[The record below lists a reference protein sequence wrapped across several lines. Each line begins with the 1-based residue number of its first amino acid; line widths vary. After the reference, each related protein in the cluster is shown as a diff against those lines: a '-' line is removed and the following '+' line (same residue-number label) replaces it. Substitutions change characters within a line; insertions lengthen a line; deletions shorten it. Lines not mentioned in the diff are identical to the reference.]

1 MDTQEKADLQHVM
14 IKALSDSLNAQ
25 FAATEQ
31 EYRLARYNDRKK
43 RARAKKVKLPVDKGW
58 TEKYA
63 LNVRHFGT
71 YSGRACTVSVDGCS
85 RWIEITPNH
94 LASWQKDAIQTW
106 SVYMKWEDEKKNVHN
121 ARMDEISG
129 GDNLESI
136 IQQAIVAM
144 MGHAYYDTG
153 DAPGE
158 KSGY

>member
-1 MDTQEKADLQHVM
+1 
-14 IKALSDSLNAQ
+14 
-25 FAATEQ
+25 
-31 EYRLARYNDRKK
+31 
-43 RARAKKVKLPVDKGW
+43 
-58 TEKYA
+58 
-63 LNVRHFGT
+63 
-71 YSGRACTVSVDGCS
+71 
-85 RWIEITPNH
+85 
-94 LASWQKDAIQTW
+94 
-106 SVYMKWEDEKKNVHN
+106 MKWEDEKKNVHN

>member
-63 LNVRHFGT
+63 LNVRHIRVVRVRYLLMVVHVGLKSPLIIWHHGKKMQFKRGL
-71 YSGRACTVSVDGCS
+71 CT
-85 RWIEITPNH
+85 
-94 LASWQKDAIQTW
+94 
-106 SVYMKWEDEKKNVHN
+106 
-121 ARMDEISG
+121 
-129 GDNLESI
+129 
-136 IQQAIVAM
+136 
-144 MGHAYYDTG
+144 
-153 DAPGE
+153 
-158 KSGY
+158 